1 MNEIV
6 FMDELTTRMQLVTM
20 GNITQNPAFQETDD
34 VHYG

>member
-1 MNEIV
+1 MMNEIV
-6 FMDELTTRMQLVTM
+6 FMDELTTQQM